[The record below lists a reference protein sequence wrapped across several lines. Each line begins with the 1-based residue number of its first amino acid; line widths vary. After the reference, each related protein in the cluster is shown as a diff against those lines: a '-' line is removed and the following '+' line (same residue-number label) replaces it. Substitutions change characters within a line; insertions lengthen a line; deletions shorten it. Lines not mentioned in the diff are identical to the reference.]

1 MMMEFTNL
9 FNIREL
15 FHKYYLFFRPFIF
28 DIDFQNLDA
37 KRFLIILKLFHKTL
51 KCFLPLK

>member
-1 MMMEFTNL
+1 MMTFTNL

-15 FHKYYLFFRPFIF
+15 FHKYYLFFRLFIF